1 MGGRTKALEFQ
12 TVEYTGVDGKTRRIV
27 GDILDFGD
35 IIKVQTDSGI
45 VEIVKANT
53 IEVKKYS
60 SPTINFF
67 GIRIPKQEI

>member
-1 MGGRTKALEFQ
+1 MGGRAEALEFQ
-12 TVEYTGVDGKTRRIV
+12 TVEYTGVDGKTKQIV

-35 IIKVQTDSGI
+35 IIRVRTSSGI